1 MLITI
6 KMAFRALSANV
17 LRTGLSVL
25 GIIIGIS
32 CVIALMSIGEG
43 QKQEMMK
50 VFEYFGTNRVS
61 VWPGGGRGRMGFRST
76 AQTQQRNVRF
86 KMHDIEFLREN
97 AKSIKSISPEAGTNG
112 RVKYLSNALQTS
124 INGVTPEAFEID
136 NRTIEEGRIITYED
150 VAAEARVVVL
160 GYKAWENLFGTKS
173 PLGEAVLIEGKAFEV
188 VGVLQEK
195 GAFSSRWNPDEDV
208 FIPITTVQ
216 RSIIG
221 DDNIRS
227 FTLTTWNVQD
237 TTAAEQEV
245 ADILGRRLNL
255 PLGEETEYIGIWNS
269 GERQQESEAAAKAI
283 RIFLMIVAAIALL
296 IGGIGIM
303 NIMIVSVTERTRE
316 IGLRKALGARKGTI
330 LLQFL
335 VESLIIC
342 LIGAGFG
349 IILGVGITKSLTRL
363 PEEYQF
369 PIPVLQPE
377 FIILAAGISV
387 VIALI
392 FGIFPAVR
400 AANLRPIEALRY
412 E

>member
-1 MLITI
+1 MFITVR
-6 KMAFRALSANV
+6 MALRALSANV

-61 VWPGGGRGRMGFRST
+61 VWPGGGRGRYGHRST
-76 AQTQQRNVRF
+76 AQGQQRNVRF
-86 KMHDIEFLREN
+86 KMQDVEFLREN
-97 AKSIKSISPEAGTNG
+97 ASTIKSLSPEAGTNG

-136 NRTIEEGRIITYED
+136 NRTLEEGRLITGED

-160 GYKAWENLFGTKS
+160 GFKAWENLFGSMPAIGK
-173 PLGEAVLIEGKAFEV
+173 AVQIDGKAFEV
-188 VGVLQEK
+188 VGVLKEK

-208 FIPITTVQ
+208 FVPITTSQ
-216 RSIIG
+216 RSLIG
-221 DDNIRS
+221 SDNIQS

-245 ADILGRRLNL
+245 AEILGRRLNL

-316 IGLRKALGARKGTI
+316 IGLRKALGARKSTI
-330 LLQFL
+330 LSQFL

-342 LIGAGFG
+342 LVGAGFG
-349 IILGVGITKSLTRL
+349 IILGVGITRSLKNL

-369 PIPVLQPE
+369 PVPVLQPE
-377 FIILAAGISV
+377 FIIIAAGISV